1 MNRQITT
8 EDARRIVRHPGAT
21 LAEISAAARILEHS
35 ADPSD
40 RIIGRNIIRELG
52 DQIQHKAKP
61 RNDLCRRLSDAP
73 DLPAMAA
80 NYAAMQDRRANGGRI
95 RLALAVFLVFLVG
108 LVAALTIQ
116 AAWGKTART
125 LIIFEQI
132 EALK

>member
-1 MNRQITT
+1 MPRQITK

-21 LAEISAAARILEHS
+21 LAEIESACTILQHS
-35 ADPSD
+35 ADPAD
-40 RIIGRNIIRELG
+40 RIEGNYFRRQLG

-61 RNDLCRRLSDAP
+61 RNDLCRRLSDEP
-73 DLPAMAA
+73 DLSAMAA
-80 NYAAMQDRRANGGRI
+80 NYAAMQDRRAHGGRI
-95 RLALAVFLVFLVG
+95 RLALAVFLVG

-125 LIIFEQI
+125 LLIFEQI